1 LSFFCLF
8 FPFVRSRNILF
19 YTCLSFLSFSMSSSF
34 PFIYLICVLCYL
46 LFLHFL
52 LSLFVILLMFL
63 LLSVCIFS
71 PSVVRSVS
79 FSFTNSFC
87 SVLHRCY
94 KNVFDIFKKSD
105 FFLWTSFNFKCK
117 KILLRRSKQRFRVN
131 SRFVIFCQ
139 PHFVFLNNWANW
151 TVIIVLTTMPTKC
164 SK

>member
-1 LSFFCLF
+1 MRQHLWTLIEDKSGVKYQLICFFCFSAFVPASTSREVCDLGLFSLHLFFPFVLSFFCLF
-8 FPFVRSRNILF
+8 FPFVLFHKILF
-19 YTCLSFLSFSMSSSF
+19 YTFLSFLSFSMSSSF
-34 PFIYLICVLCYL
+34 PFIYLKCVLCYL

-105 FFLWTSFNFKCK
+105 FFPLNF
-117 KILLRRSKQRFRVN
+117 F
-131 SRFVIFCQ
+131 
-139 PHFVFLNNWANW
+139 
-151 TVIIVLTTMPTKC
+151 
-164 SK
+164 